1 MPHAFRVEAAGDADA
16 LKWTEVALA
25 DPGPGEVRLRHTA
38 IGVNFIDVY
47 QRTGL
52 YAMEMPFT
60 PGQEA
65 AGVVEAVG
73 DGVEGLTVGDRVV
86 YEGALGSYAEA
97 RNLPA
102 DKVVALPYGIDDRTA
117 AAVFLKGLTVEFL
130 IKRTFPIGKEH
141 TILWHAAAGGVGLIA
156 CQWASALGATV
167 IGTAG
172 SAEKVARA
180 KAAGCAH
187 VINYREED
195 FVARVREITGGQGV
209 DVAFDSVGKDT
220 FPGSV
225 ECLRPRGM
233 WVAFGQSSGMPPPFQ
248 TSLLRKGSLF
258 VTRPVLFDYVVTRA
272 DLETAAAGL
281 FDVLRSGKVK
291 VDIGQEFPLKEA
303 AAAHRALESRQT
315 MGSTLLIP

>member
-1 MPHAFRVEAAGDADA
+1 MRVEATGDADV
-16 LKWTEVALA
+16 LKWTEMTLA
-25 DPGPGEVRLRHTA
+25 NPGPGQVQLRQTA

-47 QRTGL
+47 QRSGL
-52 YAMEMPFT
+52 YPMELPYT

-73 DGVEGLTVGDRVV
+73 PGVEGLAPGDRVV

-97 RNLPA
+97 CIVAA
-102 DKVVALPYGIDDRTA
+102 DKVVVLPDEIDDRTA
-117 AAVFLKGLTVEFL
+117 AAAFLKGLTVAIL
-130 IKRTFPIGKEH
+130 IKRTVKIGKEH

-172 SAEKVARA
+172 SAEKVAAARE
-180 KAAGCAH
+180 AGCAH

-195 FVARVREITGGQGV
+195 FVARVREITGGRGV
-209 DVAFDSVGKDT
+209 DVAYDSVGKDT

-225 ECLRPRGM
+225 ECLKPLGM

-258 VTRPVLFDYVVTRA
+258 VTRPVLFDYVDTRA
-272 DLETAAAGL
+272 ELEAVAADL

-303 AAAHRALESRQT
+303 AAAHRAVEARQT